1 MYNLGQ
7 FVQYC
12 RKPCTIS
19 LSNPF
24 FSCTTFQV
32 VYGVQPFVQYC
43 TTYVQRCTKLYRL
56 YRLYNL
62 LYNIVTVWFADEC
75 ALQTFSHAAVTDS
88 ESIRSL
94 TDGIRVCKPLAN
106 RYNIVQKVVQPVQP
120 VQYCTTLYISC
131 TILYKRLYSRAI
143 NHLEK
148 RHEGLSRDIPG

>member
-62 LYNIVTVWFADEC
+62 LYNIVTVWFADDNTYKVKQHC
-75 ALQTFSHAAVTDS
+75 LTYSHIVSYCNRVTTQLQYLTIFNNIRH
-88 ESIRSL
+88 SIVHVLQFCTIS
-94 TDGIRVCKPLAN
+94 TTSYNIKFNIG
-106 RYNIVQKVVQPVQP
+106 YNIVTS
-120 VQYCTTLYISC
+120 YCWDIV
-131 TILYKRLYSRAI
+131 IL
-143 NHLEK
+143 
-148 RHEGLSRDIPG
+148 